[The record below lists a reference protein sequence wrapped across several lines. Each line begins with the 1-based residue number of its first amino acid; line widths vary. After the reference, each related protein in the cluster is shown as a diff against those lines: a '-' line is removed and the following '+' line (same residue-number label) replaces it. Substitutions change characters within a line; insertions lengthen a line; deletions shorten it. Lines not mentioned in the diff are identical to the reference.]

1 MRLARPTFP
10 RPLRFI
16 LTLALAGAVA
26 AAASVAAPA
35 AGAQTAE
42 GRETASE
49 PGFLFRLDGN
59 PSRIFTPEAV
69 WEVVTGSIGL
79 ELGSRFEVSPRGTAT
94 TNLQAPSAQAGGA
107 LVPFRD
113 PAPAFSRNV
122 LVTRDFSN
130 SPIQTEP
137 HIAVNPNDPDHAVIG
152 AIDYSFPSVVA
163 YVTFDAGENWEGP
176 IQIPFLR
183 DDIFGAG
190 DPVIAF
196 DREGN
201 VYMVSIS
208 LGVEEFTV
216 GTAIGLALISS
227 IQIAKSQD
235 GGFTWDDPI
244 STSRSIID
252 TQLTVDAEQK
262 ARGQVHISFLDKPWL
277 DIGPDPNNPDT
288 DAIYV
293 TYTRFNV
300 INSVLYSDELP
311 LLATSE
317 VQSSIELVRSTD
329 GGLTWSDPDNV
340 SPVVRRVSG
349 DTPGAGDAN
358 AVGLKRVVQG
368 STPNVADD
376 GTVYVSW
383 LDSTDDESQ
392 EGVGEIYVA
401 RSDDGIAFNDPV
413 LAATI
418 REAGYTPR
426 IGNFRYWGTSF
437 PQTAIGPDGAVNVV
451 YGGLNP
457 AMPIDDGDVYFIRSE
472 DFGDSWSRPV
482 TLGGDRGASLQFFP
496 TIDVDGEGGI
506 HVIWADMR
514 DSPEQAR
521 YHIYYTRSEDNGET
535 WGFGDERLNIRSD
548 DARVTDFP
556 SNPNKGFPGGR
567 FIGDYIAVAAA
578 GEEVYLVWPDTRLGE
593 FGPTNQKIGFA
604 RRQAIP
610 SPEIFISPP
619 SGPGGQQVTVQ
630 GFNLQPDL
638 NVFIQAGGV
647 TIATERTNASGRFTT
662 TLFMPVSSEGAQ
674 NVRVFDESGNFAQ
687 ASYYTDFGF
696 GDIQKETQALAEAI
710 EGLVASAPAT
720 GADPEPEATP
730 EPSGEFGVGDN
741 GDNDGKGNGGSEWWV
756 VLLAA
761 LVGALAGGLIAGG
774 ILLRAA
780 RGGGAPPPQTPSPP
794 DTPAAPA
801 APAQPAMAPEPEAA
815 AQPDA
820 PAEPEAAPEP
830 DSPAQSDAPAE
841 PDTPADSSEESR
853 GGS

>member
-1 MRLARPTFP
+1 MRLARPTLP
-10 RPLRFI
+10 RPLRLI

-26 AAASVAAPA
+26 AAAGVLTPS
-35 AGAQTAE
+35 AGAQTGQE
-42 GRETASE
+42 QETSVE
-49 PGFLFRLDGN
+49 PGFIFRLDGN
-59 PSRIFTPEAV
+59 PSRIFRPEAV
-69 WEVVTGSIGL
+69 WEVVTGLVGL
-79 ELGSRFEVSPRGTAT
+79 DLDHRFEVAPGGPIT
-94 TNLQAPSAQAGGA
+94 TNLQAPARQAGGA

-113 PAPAFSRNV
+113 PAPAFSRNI

-130 SPIQTEP
+130 APIQTEP
-137 HIAVNPNDPDHAVIG
+137 HIAVDPNDPDHVVVG
-152 AIDYSFPSVVA
+152 AIDYSFPGVVA

-176 IQIPFLR
+176 FQSPFLR
-183 DDIFGAG
+183 DDLIGAG
-190 DPVIAF
+190 DPVVGF

-201 VYMVSIS
+201 VYMLSIS
-208 LGVEEFTV
+208 IGVDEFTV
-216 GTAIGLALISS
+216 GNAIGLAAISS
-227 IQIAKSQD
+227 IQIAKSRD
-235 GGFTWDDPI
+235 GGFTWDEPI

-262 ARGQVHISFLDKPWL
+262 TRGTVHISFLDKPWIG
-277 DIGPDPNNPDT
+277 IGPDPSNPEVDV
-288 DAIYV
+288 IYV

-300 INSVLYSDELP
+300 INSVLYSDELT
-311 LLATSE
+311 LLSTSE
-317 VQSSIELVRSTD
+317 VQSTIQLVRSSD
-329 GGLTWSDPDNV
+329 GGLTWSDPVNV

-368 STPNVADD
+368 SSPNIAPD
-376 GTVYVSW
+376 GSVYVTW

-392 EGVGEIYVA
+392 EGVGELYVA
-401 RSDDGIAFNDPV
+401 RSDDGVSFNKPI

-418 REAGYTPR
+418 REAAYTPR
-426 IGNFRYWGTSF
+426 TAGFRYWATSF
-437 PQTAIGPDGAVNVV
+437 PQTSVGPDGAVNIA
-451 YGGLNP
+451 YGALNP
-457 AMPIDDGDVYFIRSE
+457 ARPVDDGDIYFIRSE
-472 DFGDSWSRPV
+472 DSAETWSRPV
-482 TLGGDRGASLQFFP
+482 TLGADRGSSLQFYP
-496 TIDVDGEGGI
+496 AIDVDEQGGI
-506 HVIWADMR
+506 HVMWGDMR
-514 DSPEQAR
+514 DSPEQTR
-521 YHIYYTRSEDNGET
+521 YHVYYTRSEDNGAT
-535 WGFGDERLNIRSD
+535 WGFVDDRLNIRSD

-567 FIGDYIAVAAA
+567 FIGDYFAMAT
-578 GEEVYLVWPDTRLGE
+578 GGDEVYLVWPDTRLGE
-593 FGPTNQKIGFA
+593 FGPINQKIGFA
-604 RRQAIP
+604 RRQAIA

-710 EGLVASAPAT
+710 QGLVVSAPA
-720 GADPEPEATP
+720 ADSDAGRTPEAP
-730 EPSGEFGVGDN
+730 DDRDDRDGD
-741 GDNDGKGNGGSEWWV
+741 GDDRDGGSEWWT

-761 LVGALAGGLIAGG
+761 LAGALAGGLIAGG

-780 RGGGAPPPQTPSPP
+780 RRGGGPPQPPATP
-794 DTPAAPA
+794 DTSATPDSP
-801 APAQPAMAPEPEAA
+801 

-820 PAEPEAAPEP
+820 PAPPEASAPSDTPAQPDMPEPSDTAEAPEP
-830 DSPAQSDAPAE
+830 
-841 PDTPADSSEESR
+841 PDNV
-853 GGS
+853 GGQDTGGR

>member
-1 MRLARPTFP
+1 MRLARPTLL
-10 RPLRFI
+10 RPLQLV

-26 AAASVAAPA
+26 AAASVMTPTVG
-35 AGAQTAE
+35 AGTGQDQ
-42 GRETASE
+42 ETAAE
-49 PGFLFRLDGN
+49 PGFIFRLDGN
-59 PSRIFTPEAV
+59 PSRVFKPEAV
-69 WEVVTGSIGL
+69 WETVTGLVGF
-79 ELGSRFEVSPRGTAT
+79 ELDPFFEVSPGGSVT
-94 TNLQAPSAQAGGA
+94 TNLQAPSRQAGGA

-113 PAPAFSRNV
+113 PAPAFSRNI

-130 SPIQTEP
+130 APIQTEP
-137 HIAVNPNDPDHAVIG
+137 HIAVDPHDPDHAVIG
-152 AIDYSFPSVVA
+152 VIDYSFPSVVA

-176 IQIPFLR
+176 FQTPFLR
-183 DDIFGAG
+183 DDIIGAG
-190 DPVIAF
+190 DPVVAF

-201 VYMVSIS
+201 VYLISIS
-208 LGVEEFTV
+208 IGVEEFTV
-216 GTAIGLALISS
+216 GTAVGLAAISS
-227 IQIAKSQD
+227 IQIAKSRD
-235 GGFTWDDPI
+235 GGFTWDDSV
-244 STSRSIID
+244 STSRSIIE
-252 TQLTVDAEQK
+252 TNLTVDAERK
-262 ARGQVHISFLDKPWL
+262 SRGTVHISFLDKPWI
-277 DIGPDPNNPDT
+277 DIGPDPNNPDA
-288 DAIYV
+288 DVMYV

-300 INSVLYSDELP
+300 INTVLYSDELP
-311 LLATSE
+311 LLSTSE
-317 VQSSIELVRSTD
+317 VQSSIELVRSSD
-329 GGLTWSDPDNV
+329 GGLTWSDPVPV

-349 DTPGAGDAN
+349 DTPGPGDAN

-368 STPNVADD
+368 SSANIAPD
-376 GTVYVSW
+376 GTVYVTW

-392 EGVGEIYVA
+392 EGVGEIYVS
-401 RSDDGIAFNDPV
+401 RSDDGVSFNDPI

-418 REAGYTPR
+418 REAAYTPR
-426 IGNFRYWGTSF
+426 ISNFRYWATSF
-437 PQTAIGPDGAVNVV
+437 PQTSVGPDGAVNIA
-451 YGGLNP
+451 YGALNP
-457 AMPIDDGDVYFIRSE
+457 AKPVDDGDIYFIRSE
-472 DFGDSWSRPV
+472 DFGATWSRPI
-482 TLGGDRGASLQFFP
+482 TLGGDRGSSLQFFP
-496 TIDVDGEGGI
+496 SIDVDEEGGI
-506 HVIWADMR
+506 HVMWGDMR

-521 YHIYYTRSEDNGET
+521 YHVYYTRSEDNGET
-535 WGFGDERLNIRSD
+535 WGFVDDRLNIRSD

-567 FIGDYIAVAAA
+567 FIGDYFSLAT
-578 GEEVYLVWPDTRLGE
+578 GGDEVYLVWPDTRLGE

-647 TIATERTNASGRFTT
+647 TIATERTNAGGRFTT

-696 GDIQKETQALAEAI
+696 GDIQKETQALAEAL
-710 EGLVASAPAT
+710 EGLLAGAPAT
-720 GADPEPEATP
+720 GADPDPDETP
-730 EPSGEFGVGDN
+730 EPSGGN
-741 GDNDGKGNGGSEWWV
+741 GDDRDDDDGNGGSEWWI

-780 RGGGAPPPQTPSPP
+780 RSAAAAPPRPG
-794 DTPAAPA
+794 
-801 APAQPAMAPEPEAA
+801 MAPGPEAA

-820 PAEPEAAPEP
+820 PAGDDMAAEP
-830 DSPAQSDAPAE
+830 DSPAQSDAPSEPDAPAQ
-841 PDTPADSSEESR
+841 PDTPTDAGEEDR